1 MSEMVAKAP
10 HTYDAQARAVGDRY
24 EAEERFV
31 PVLQR
36 LGWAELAGVPV
47 VNVAR
52 RLSKKRRKHR

>member
-10 HTYDAQARAVGDRY
+10 HTYDAQVRAVGERY
-24 EAEERFV
+24 EVEERFV

-36 LGWAELAGVPV
+36 LGWAELAGVR
-47 VNVAR
+47 VNGAR